1 MNPSISETF
10 CVANI
15 EAMAVCLPVIS
26 HGTYGQ
32 GEYFINFDQQTE
44 KGNSV
49 IVSSPTVHSLA
60 DAVVMLASNQTL
72 RSIIGK
78 NAQNL
83 VTERFNS
90 HQSASRY
97 ISALRYAYK
106 MHQL

>member
-1 MNPSISETF
+1 M
-10 CVANI
+10 VNI
-15 EAMAVCLPVIS
+15 EAMAVGLPIIS

-44 KGNSV
+44 RGNSI
-49 IVSSPTVHSLA
+49 IVSSPTVQSLA
-60 DAVVMLASNQTL
+60 DAVIKLALNHTL
-72 RSIIGK
+72 RSIIGE

-90 HQSASRY
+90 YQAASRH
-97 ISALRYAYK
+97 ISALRYAYD